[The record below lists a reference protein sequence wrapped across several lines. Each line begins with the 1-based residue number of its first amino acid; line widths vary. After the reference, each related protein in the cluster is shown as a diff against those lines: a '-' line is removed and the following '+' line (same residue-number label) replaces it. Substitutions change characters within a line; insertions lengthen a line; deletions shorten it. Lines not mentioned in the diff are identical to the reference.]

1 MNCKDHGEGHHMKS
15 SCGCPCHKMNG
26 ILIVLIGATVLAGNM
41 EWVDAH
47 MVGRIWP
54 VLLILLGLKKAMGKG
69 KCNCCRK

>member
-1 MNCKDHGEGHHMKS
+1 
-15 SCGCPCHKMNG
+15 MNG